1 MRKGSFMKSIQP
13 VFLLFAILAAS
24 SIMAIGIFIAEQITI
39 GVIISIVAFVLI
51 MGIGFIT
58 KKRMRE
64 KGML

>member
-1 MRKGSFMKSIQP
+1 MKSIQP

-39 GVIISIVAFVLI
+39 GIILSIVAFVLI

>member
-1 MRKGSFMKSIQP
+1 MKSIQP

-24 SIMAIGIFIAEQITI
+24 SIMTIGIFIAEQMII

>member
-1 MRKGSFMKSIQP
+1 MKSIQP